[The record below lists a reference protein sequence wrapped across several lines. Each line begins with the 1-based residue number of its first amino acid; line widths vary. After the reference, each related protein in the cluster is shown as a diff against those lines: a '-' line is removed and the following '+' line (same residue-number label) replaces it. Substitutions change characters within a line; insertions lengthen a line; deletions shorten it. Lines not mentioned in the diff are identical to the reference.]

1 MAAETESLIVSFA
14 APPFPYYL
22 ESGTMAYEPGE
33 MHLNRTNIGVFD
45 LLYVSEGA
53 LHIGEEDRTWTLSPG
68 HMLLLLPNRH
78 HYPTKPCAERTV
90 LHWLHFQNV
99 SEWRE
104 AKEPI
109 GPEAISLPKLWVS
122 PDVGYFARFMRRI
135 EEVGERPRSIAR
147 WEQQSA
153 FWELLR
159 HMEEGRKAAD
169 PSPSERIAEKTYA
182 YIRQHYAS
190 ELTNESIAESLH
202 FHPNYVARCMKEVY
216 KCTPM
221 EYAFR
226 YRMEQARL
234 LLLKTE
240 WPVARVAE
248 QVGYRYAPYFSACF
262 KQHFG
267 ESPLKFRKRYSGE

>member
-1 MAAETESLIVSFA
+1 MTSATDSRVVSFD
-14 APPFPYYL
+14 APPFPYFL

-45 LLYVSEGA
+45 LLYISEGA
-53 LHIGEEDRTWTLSPG
+53 LHIGEDHAKWTLSAG

-78 HYPTKPCAERTV
+78 HYPTKPCEERTV
-90 LHWLHFQNV
+90 LHWLHFQPGGA
-99 SEWRE
+99 WRE
-104 AKEPI
+104 STESP
-109 GPEAISLPKLWVS
+109 GLDAISLPKHWIV
-122 PDVGYFARFMRRI
+122 PDVGYVAGFLRRI
-135 EEVGERPRSIAR
+135 EELGGRPRSIAR
-147 WEQQSA
+147 WERQSA

-169 PSPSERIAEKTYA
+169 PSPAERIADKTYA

-190 ELTNESIAESLH
+190 ELTNESIAEALH

-216 KCTPM
+216 KCTPL

-240 WPVARVAE
+240 WPVARIAE
-248 QVGYRYAPYFSACF
+248 QVGYRYAPYFSNSF
-262 KQHFG
+262 KQHYG